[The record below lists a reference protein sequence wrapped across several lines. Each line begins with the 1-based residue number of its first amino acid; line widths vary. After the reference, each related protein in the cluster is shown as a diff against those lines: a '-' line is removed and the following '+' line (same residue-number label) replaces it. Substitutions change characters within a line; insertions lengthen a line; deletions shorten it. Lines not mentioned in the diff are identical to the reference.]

1 MIRLIGGVAAAAM
14 IASSAWAFQDDGT
27 IKIGSIETQTGAAAS
42 YGVQARN
49 GSRIAADE
57 INAAG
62 GVKVG
67 GKNVKLSISPEPDGY
82 DDGDNTVQTLALFK
96 KAIFDDKVIAVKGI
110 TRSISV
116 ETLFNYLKEID
127 KQGAGTV
134 LISPESST
142 PGLGGITPWGF
153 RKAFFEANQID
164 RELGLIKSKFGFKT
178 AAVFVVRDNPYNTSI
193 FDSTLTPLLKKHDIK
208 VLTVVDGFEKTPS
221 DFSREVSQLREANA
235 DFIMV
240 SASVQ
245 AGVNLMK
252 EAGHRGFKP
261 NLWLGTVGQLSPD
274 VPRLGG
280 KAVERMV
287 IGAAFPPS
295 SPSVMRVSDEYKKRF
310 GTEIG
315 QYALTAYDAIYLIKA
330 AIESTTIANTP
341 DKLQQDRGKLRDAM
355 AKVSITGA
363 AGGKVSFEPNGD
375 ALSEGVMLTIKDGK
389 FVEWDGKAFP

>member
-1 MIRLIGGVAAAAM
+1 MIGGKKV
-14 IASSAWAFQDDGT
+14 
-27 IKIGSIETQTGAAAS
+27 KIM
-42 YGVQARN
+42 
-49 GSRIAADE
+49 
-57 INAAG
+57 
-62 GVKVG
+62 
-67 GKNVKLSISPEPDGY
+67 ISPEPDGY

-96 KAIFDDKVIAVKGI
+96 KAVFDDKVLAVKGI

-134 LISPESST
+134 LISPESSS

-153 RKAFFEANQID
+153 RNAFFESSQLD
-164 RELGLIKSKFGFKT
+164 RELGLLKSKFGYKT

-240 SASVQ
+240 SATGQV
-245 AGVNLMK
+245 GVNLMK
-252 EAGHRGFKP
+252 EAGRRGFKP
-261 NLWLGTVGQLSPD
+261 NMWLGTVGQLSPD
-274 VPRLGG
+274 VARLGG
-280 KAVERMV
+280 KAAERMV
-287 IGAAFPPS
+287 IGAGFSPT
-295 SPSVMRVSDEYKKRF
+295 SPSVLRLSEEYKKRF
-310 GTEIG
+310 GTEVG
-315 QYALTAYDAIYLIKA
+315 QYGLTSYDVIYLLKT

-341 DKLQQDRGKLRDAM
+341 DKLQQDRAKLRDAI

-363 AGGKVSFEPNGD
+363 AGGKVAFEPNGD
-375 ALSEGVMLTIKDGK
+375 AISEGVMLTIKDGK